1 MSERR
6 KQDRGLGRIQR
17 QIFNTRRLRHVCC
30 RQFGLYFHVIQFRA
44 AMLSRDQAQRIE
56 VQEVGAFK
64 ISVAVTQPGSGQ
76 GPQVDGPEDKA
87 HEQAM
92 RAQPPGS
99 EPARVL
105 SSVCHG
111 KRFMVMERPAMA
123 MIKVS
128 SIKVQAQPR
137 RALAWARGHRHRA
150 ARRDGS

>member
-1 MSERR
+1 MFVGKMSEWRE
-6 KQDRGLGRIQR
+6 QDRSLGRIQR
-17 QIFNTRRLRHVCC
+17 KIGKARGLRHMRRCE
-30 RQFGLYFHVIQFRA
+30 FGLNFHVIQFRF

-64 ISVAVTQPGSGQ
+64 ISVAIPKSRSGH

-92 RAQPPGS
+92 RSQPPGS

-123 MIKVS
+123 RTKVS

-137 RALAWARGHRHRA
+137 RALAW
-150 ARRDGS
+150 